1 MKLQRIRI
9 NQFRQFR
16 DPLELADLDP
26 GINLFHGPNE
36 SGKSTIAQAVRAAFF
51 ERHGSSTLGYLQ
63 PWGDSAAAPEVSL
76 DFDWQGQA
84 YQLSKRFLRQKRCY
98 LQIGQQAFDG
108 DEAEQHL
115 AQLLGF
121 EVPARGASKPEH
133 WGIPG
138 LLWIEQGAGQE
149 FRDATGYAAQH
160 LQAALDQ
167 SVGELASSDGDA
179 VIRKVQE
186 RMARFLTTANQ
197 APARDYA
204 AALKEQAALQEELQ
218 AMDQTVANYRSQ
230 VDQLDD
236 LQQQHDK
243 DTADRPWL
251 ALRKQEQ
258 QAAQQLQQAEQLLH
272 NQKREQQALAA
283 CQATQKLVH
292 DQLQGLAQHRLQA
305 RQREQAL
312 AVAEQASQQIEQRST
327 SLQAALDS
335 ARANWD
341 NASAALKQARSA
353 QLQHGKA
360 QELQLASTSLDDMQ
374 AQLKLAQQQDQAL
387 QQQLAAALQWRNQ
400 PERLKRLQALHHELT
415 TLEARRQSVATRLEF
430 DLEDGHSLYLD
441 GQAVQGQ
448 AVHSLLDGG
457 ELRIPGVGSVRIVPG
472 GQDLSALGRQHQQTQ
487 DEYDA
492 ILLELDVVD
501 LNQALAHA
509 EQSAQ
514 AQAAINQH
522 TIRRDAYAPQG
533 MQALLDRV
541 QRQQQVVQR
550 LRQELPSLGLPVA
563 QADAELAGPEPLAI
577 AESLAM
583 AESAAAQAER
593 ELKAA
598 EAAFH
603 QHSVALATARA
614 ALQTASQEH
623 QQAQHRVQASQVQDQ
638 EKELLRQLNQH
649 RAQELALQERI
660 VEYQQSIDTVR
671 PDILRQDIQR
681 FATSAQQQEQA
692 HAMRER
698 TLLTLQAQLQAA
710 GAQGLE
716 EQRSVLAGRL
726 ALVQRRVDEFARN
739 AQALKLLLSLLQ
751 GKRQELTQ
759 RLQAPLQKH
768 LDHYVQ
774 LLFPQAHLSV
784 DENLVLSQLNRP
796 GGTPGAY
803 TLADVDALSFG
814 AREQLGLISRLAYA
828 DLLSAAGKPTLIML
842 DDALVHSDA
851 HRLGQMKRI
860 LFDAAQRHQ
869 ILLFTC
875 HPDNWRDLGVAPRPI
890 RTTF

>member
-1 MKLQRIRI
+1 MKLQRIQLS
-9 NQFRQFR
+9 QFRQFR
-16 DPLELADLDP
+16 DHLELADLEP

-51 ERHGSSTLGYLQ
+51 ERHGSGTLGHLQ

-76 DFDWQGQA
+76 DFHWQGQA
-84 YQLSKRFLRQKRCY
+84 YQLTKRFLRQKRCY
-98 LQIGQQAFDG
+98 LQIGQRAFDG

-121 EVPARGASKPEH
+121 EVPLRGASKPEH

-149 FRDATGYAAQH
+149 FRDATGHAAQH

-204 AALKEQAALQEELQ
+204 VALKEQAALQEELQ
-218 AMDQTVANYRSQ
+218 TMDQTIATYRSQ
-230 VDQLDD
+230 VDQLDA
-236 LQQQHDK
+236 LQQQHDR
-243 DTADRPWL
+243 DTADMPWL

-258 QAAQQLQQAEQLLH
+258 QATLQLQQAEQLLQ
-272 NQKREQQALAA
+272 NQKREQQALTA

-292 DQLQGLAQHRLQA
+292 DQLQGFEQHRLQA

-312 AVAEQASQQIEQRST
+312 TAAEQASQQIELRSASMQST
-327 SLQAALDS
+327 LDG
-335 ARANWD
+335 ARADWD
-341 NASAALKQARSA
+341 TASAALKQARSA
-353 QLQHGKA
+353 QLQHSKV
-360 QELQLASTSLDDMQ
+360 QELQLATASLDDMQ
-374 AQLKLAQQQDQAL
+374 AQLTLAQQQDQAL
-387 QQQLAAALQWRNQ
+387 QQQQAAALQWCNN
-400 PERLKRLQALHHELT
+400 PERLKRLQALHHELA
-415 TLEARRQSVATRLEF
+415 TLDARRLSVATRLEF
-430 DLEDGHSLYLD
+430 DLEGGNSLYLD
-441 GQAVQGQ
+441 GLAVQGQ
-448 AVHSLLDGG
+448 DVRSLLDGG
-457 ELRIPGVGSVRIVPG
+457 ELRIPGVGRVRIIPG
-472 GQDLSALGRQHQQTQ
+472 GQDLNALGRQHSQAQ

-492 ILLELDVVD
+492 ILVALDVAD
-501 LNQALAHA
+501 LSQALTHADLSAHT
-509 EQSAQ
+509 
-514 AQAAINQH
+514 QAAIDQH

-550 LRQELPSLGLPVA
+550 LRQELPSLDVATGL
-563 QADAELAGPEPLAI
+563 ADAGSAG
-577 AESLAM
+577 SLAM
-583 AESAAAQAER
+583 AETVAAQAER
-593 ELKAA
+593 DLKAA
-598 EAAFH
+598 EATFH
-603 QHSVALATARA
+603 QHTVALATVRT
-614 ALQTASQEH
+614 ALQTAELEH
-623 QQAQHRVQASQVQDQ
+623 QQAQNRVQLSQAQNQ
-638 EKELLRQLNQH
+638 EKDLFQQLNQH
-649 RAQELALQERI
+649 RAQEQELQERI
-660 VEYQQSIDTVR
+660 AEYQLSIDTVR

-698 TLLTLQAQLQAA
+698 TILTLQAQLQAA

-739 AQALKLLLSLLQ
+739 AQALKLLLGLLQ

-774 LLFPQAHLSV
+774 LLFPQARLSV
-784 DENLVLSQLNRP
+784 DENLVLSQLSRP
-796 GGTPGAY
+796 GGMPDASS
-803 TLADVDALSFG
+803 LADVDALSFG

-828 DLLSAAGKPTLIML
+828 DLISAAGKPTLIML

-851 HRLGQMKRI
+851 QRLGQMKRI

-890 RTTF
+890 RPTL